1 MEHSVDAMTVAADSI
16 RARMSTGTL
25 PAQHAEVV
33 IIQGPGHHHALRVN
47 QEPSVNLDRAFVP
60 TALPEHTTPRLGDL
74 NVLIALQV
82 SKLLFSGK
90 S

>member
-47 QEPSVNLDRAFVP
+47 QEPSVNLDPAFVP